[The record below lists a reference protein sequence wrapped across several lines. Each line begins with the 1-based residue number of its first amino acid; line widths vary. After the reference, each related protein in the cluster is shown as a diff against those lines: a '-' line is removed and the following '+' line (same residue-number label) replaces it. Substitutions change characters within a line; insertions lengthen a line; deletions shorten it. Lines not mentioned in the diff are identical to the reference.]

1 VTRDTKPQKQIHD
14 LRKKLF
20 EMNAEFWN
28 DRYSE
33 DGFAYGNK
41 PNEFFKEQIDNLPV
55 GKILFPCEGE
65 GRNAAYA
72 ASLGWNVEAF
82 DLSEV
87 GKQKAIDLAASF
99 NAKINYN
106 ICDVANANF
115 ENNSF
120 DAVVLIYSHL
130 PESLRITLHGNIKN
144 WLKPGGWVILE
155 AYNPLQLNN
164 TSGGPKDLN
173 MLYSIETLMIDF
185 HGMHFEILEEKQVE
199 LNEGKY
205 HIGIADVVR
214 FVGRK

>member
-1 VTRDTKPQKQIHD
+1 
-14 LRKKLF
+14 
-20 EMNAEFWN
+20 MNAEFWN
-28 DRYSE
+28 ARYSE
-33 DGFAYGNK
+33 EGFAYGQT
-41 PNEFFKEQIDNLPV
+41 PNEFFKEQIDKLPV

-72 ASLGWNVEAF
+72 AALGSEVEAF
-82 DLSEV
+82 DISEV

-99 NAKINYN
+99 NVKVNYE
-106 ICDVANANF
+106 ICNVADANF
-115 ENNSF
+115 EDNTF
-120 DAVVLIYSHL
+120 GAIVLIYSHL
-130 PESLRITLHGNIKN
+130 PETLRIELHGKIKN
-144 WLKPGGWVILE
+144 WLKPGGVVILE

-164 TSGGPKDLN
+164 NSGGPRDIQ
-173 MLYSIETLMIDF
+173 MLYSIETLMSDF

>member
-1 VTRDTKPQKQIHD
+1 
-14 LRKKLF
+14 
-20 EMNAEFWN
+20 MNAEFWN
-28 DRYSE
+28 ARYNE
-33 DGFAYGNK
+33 EGFAYGQT
-41 PNEFFKEQIDNLPV
+41 PNEFFKEQIDKLPV

-72 ASLGWNVEAF
+72 AALGWEVQAF
-82 DLSEV
+82 DISDV

-99 NAKINYN
+99 NAKINYE
-106 ICDVANANF
+106 ICNVADANF
-115 ENNSF
+115 ENNTF

-130 PESLRITLHGNIKN
+130 PETLRIELHGKIKN
-144 WLKPGGWVILE
+144 WLKPGGTVILE

-164 TSGGPKDLN
+164 NSGGPKDLD
-173 MLYSIETLMIDF
+173 MLYSIETLMSDF
-185 HGMHFEILEEKQVE
+185 HGIHFEILEEKQVT

>member
-1 VTRDTKPQKQIHD
+1 VTSDTKQQKQIHH
-14 LRKKLF
+14 LRKKQSI
-20 EMNAEFWN
+20 MNAEFWN

-41 PNEFFKEQIDNLPV
+41 PNEFFKEQIDKLPV

-72 ASLGWNVEAF
+72 ASLGWDVEAF

-87 GKQKAIDLAASF
+87 GKEKAIDLAASF
-99 NAKINYN
+99 NAKINYH

-144 WLKPGGWVILE
+144 WLKPGGVVILE

-173 MLYSIETLMIDF
+173 MLYSIETLMSDF

-214 FVGRK
+214 FIGRK

>member
-1 VTRDTKPQKQIHD
+1 
-14 LRKKLF
+14 
-20 EMNAEFWN
+20 MNAEFWN

-41 PNEFFKEQIDNLPV
+41 PNEFFKEQIDKLPA

-72 ASLGWNVEAF
+72 ASLGWEVEAF

-99 NAKINYN
+99 NAKINYE
-106 ICDVANANF
+106 ICNVADANF
-115 ENNSF
+115 EDNSF
-120 DAVVLIYSHL
+120 DAVVLVYSHL
-130 PESLRITLHGNIKN
+130 PESLRILLHEKIKN
-144 WLKPGGWVILE
+144 WLKPGGVVILE

-173 MLYSIETLMIDF
+173 MLYSIETLMSDF

>member
-1 VTRDTKPQKQIHD
+1 
-14 LRKKLF
+14 
-20 EMNAEFWN
+20 MNAEFWN
-28 DRYSE
+28 ARYNE
-33 DGFAYGNK
+33 EGFAYGQT
-41 PNEFFKEQIDNLPV
+41 PNEFFKEQIDKLPV

-72 ASLGWNVEAF
+72 AALGWEVQAF
-82 DLSEV
+82 DISEV
-87 GKQKAIDLAASF
+87 GKQKAINLAASF
-99 NAKINYN
+99 NAKINYE
-106 ICDVANANF
+106 ICNVANANF
-115 ENNSF
+115 EDNTF

-130 PESLRITLHGNIKN
+130 PETLRIELHGKIKN
-144 WLKPGGWVILE
+144 WLKPGGTVILE

-164 TSGGPKDLN
+164 NSGGPRDIQ
-173 MLYSIETLMIDF
+173 MLYSIETLMSDF

>member
-1 VTRDTKPQKQIHD
+1 
-14 LRKKLF
+14 
-20 EMNAEFWN
+20 MNAEFWN

-33 DGFAYGNK
+33 DGFAYGK
-41 PNEFFKEQIDNLPV
+41 TPNAFFKEQIDKLPA

-72 ASLGWNVEAF
+72 ASLGWDVDAF

-87 GKQKAIDLAASF
+87 GKQKAIDLATSF

-115 ENNSF
+115 EDNSF

-144 WLKPGGWVILE
+144 WLKPGGMLILE

-164 TSGGPKDLN
+164 TSGGPKEVS
-173 MLYSIETLMIDF
+173 MLYSIESLISDF
-185 HGMHFEILEEKQVE
+185 HGMHFEILEEKQIE

-205 HIGIADVVR
+205 HVGIADVVR
-214 FVGRK
+214 FIGRK

>member
-1 VTRDTKPQKQIHD
+1 
-14 LRKKLF
+14 
-20 EMNAEFWN
+20 MNAEYWN
-28 DRYSE
+28 SRYSE
-33 DGFAYGNK
+33 EGFAYGQT
-41 PNEFFKEQIDNLPV
+41 PNEFFKEQIDKLPV

-72 ASLGWNVEAF
+72 AALGWEVQAF
-82 DLSEV
+82 DISEV

-99 NAKINYN
+99 NAKINYE
-106 ICDVANANF
+106 ICNAADANF
-115 ENNSF
+115 EDNTF

-130 PESLRITLHGNIKN
+130 PETLRIELHGKIKN
-144 WLKPGGWVILE
+144 WLKPDGVVILE

-164 TSGGPKDLN
+164 NSGGPKDLD
-173 MLYSIETLMIDF
+173 MLYSIETLMSDF
-185 HGMHFEILEEKQVE
+185 HGIHFEILEEKQVE

>member
-1 VTRDTKPQKQIHD
+1 VTADTKQQKQIHH
-14 LRKKLF
+14 LRKKTD
-20 EMNAEFWN
+20 MNAEFWN

-41 PNEFFKEQIDNLPV
+41 PNEFFKEQIDKLPV

-72 ASLGWNVEAF
+72 ASLGWEVEAF
-82 DLSEV
+82 DLSQV

-99 NAKINYN
+99 NSKINYN

-115 ENNSF
+115 ENNTF

-130 PESLRITLHGNIKN
+130 PESLRINLHGKIKN
-144 WLKPGGWVILE
+144 WLKPGGVVILE

-173 MLYSIETLMIDF
+173 MLYSIETLMSDF

-214 FVGRK
+214 LIGRK

>member
-1 VTRDTKPQKQIHD
+1 
-14 LRKKLF
+14 
-20 EMNAEFWN
+20 MNAAFWN

-33 DGFAYGNK
+33 DGFAYGK
-41 PNEFFKEQIDNLPV
+41 TPNAFFKEQIDKLPA

-72 ASLGWNVEAF
+72 ASLGWDVEAF

-87 GKQKAIDLAASF
+87 GKQKAIDLATSF

-115 ENNSF
+115 EENSF
-120 DAVVLIYSHL
+120 DAVVLIYAHL
-130 PESLRITLHGNIKN
+130 PDTLRSALHSKITS
-144 WLKPGGWVILE
+144 WLKPGGVVILE

-164 TSGGPKDLN
+164 NSGGPKDIN
-173 MLYSIETLMIDF
+173 MLYSIETLMHDF
-185 HGMHFEILEEKQVE
+185 HGMHFELLEERKVE

-214 FVGRK
+214 MKALNS

>member
-1 VTRDTKPQKQIHD
+1 
-14 LRKKLF
+14 
-20 EMNAEFWN
+20 MNAEFWN
-28 DRYSE
+28 ARYSE
-33 DGFAYGNK
+33 EGFAYGQT
-41 PNEFFKEQIDNLPV
+41 PNEFFKEQIDKLPV

-72 ASLGWNVEAF
+72 AALGWEVEAF
-82 DLSEV
+82 DISEV

-99 NAKINYN
+99 NAKINYE
-106 ICDVANANF
+106 ICNVADANF
-115 ENNSF
+115 EDYTF

-130 PESLRITLHGNIKN
+130 PETLRIELHGKIKN
-144 WLKPGGWVILE
+144 WLKPGGLVILE

-164 TSGGPKDLN
+164 NSGGPKDLD
-173 MLYSIETLMIDF
+173 MLYSIEILMSDF
-185 HGMHFEILEEKQVE
+185 HGIHFEILEEKQVE

>member
-1 VTRDTKPQKQIHD
+1 
-14 LRKKLF
+14 
-20 EMNAEFWN
+20 MNAEFWN
-28 DRYSE
+28 ARYSE
-33 DGFAYGNK
+33 EGFAYGQT
-41 PNEFFKEQIDNLPV
+41 PNEFFKEQIDQLPA

-72 ASLGWNVEAF
+72 AALGWDVHAF

-99 NAKINYN
+99 SAKINYE
-106 ICDVANANF
+106 ICNVADANF
-115 ENNSF
+115 EDNTF

-130 PESLRITLHGNIKN
+130 PETLRIELHGEIKN
-144 WLKPGGWVILE
+144 WLKPGGVVILE

-164 TSGGPKDLN
+164 NSGGPKDIE
-173 MLYSIETLMIDF
+173 MLYSIETLMSDF
-185 HGMHFEILEEKQVE
+185 HGMHFEILEEKQIE

>member
-1 VTRDTKPQKQIHD
+1 
-14 LRKKLF
+14 
-20 EMNAEFWN
+20 MNAEYWN
-28 DRYSE
+28 ARYNE
-33 DGFAYGNK
+33 EGFAYGQT
-41 PNEFFKEQIDNLPV
+41 PNEFFKEQIDKLPV

-72 ASLGWNVEAF
+72 AALGWEVQAF
-82 DLSEV
+82 DISEV

-99 NAKINYN
+99 NAKINYE
-106 ICDVANANF
+106 ICNVANANF
-115 ENNSF
+115 KDNTF

-130 PESLRITLHGNIKN
+130 PETLRMELHGKIKN
-144 WLKPGGWVILE
+144 WLKPDGVVILE

-164 TSGGPKDLN
+164 NSGGPRDIQ
-173 MLYSIETLMIDF
+173 MLYSIETLMSDF
-185 HGMHFEILEEKQVE
+185 HGIHFEILEEKQVE

>member
-1 VTRDTKPQKQIHD
+1 
-14 LRKKLF
+14 
-20 EMNAEFWN
+20 MNTEFWN
-28 DRYSE
+28 ARYSE
-33 DGFAYGNK
+33 EGFAYGQT
-41 PNEFFKEQIDNLPV
+41 PNEFFKEQIDKLPV

-72 ASLGWNVEAF
+72 AALGWEVEAF
-82 DLSEV
+82 DISEV

-99 NAKINYN
+99 NAKINYE
-106 ICDVANANF
+106 ICNVADANF
-115 ENNSF
+115 EDNTF

-130 PESLRITLHGNIKN
+130 PETLRIELHGKIKN
-144 WLKPGGWVILE
+144 SLKPGGVVILE

-164 TSGGPKDLN
+164 NSGGPRDIQ
-173 MLYSIETLMIDF
+173 MLYSIETLMSDF
-185 HGMHFEILEEKQVE
+185 HGIHFEILEEKQVE

>member
-1 VTRDTKPQKQIHD
+1 
-14 LRKKLF
+14 
-20 EMNAEFWN
+20 MNAEFWN
-28 DRYSE
+28 ARYSE
-33 DGFAYGNK
+33 EGFAYGQT
-41 PNEFFKEQIDNLPV
+41 PNEFFKEQIDKLPV

-72 ASLGWNVEAF
+72 AALGWEVQAF
-82 DLSEV
+82 DISEV

-99 NAKINYN
+99 NAKINYE
-106 ICDVANANF
+106 ICNVADANF
-115 ENNSF
+115 EDNTF

-130 PESLRITLHGNIKN
+130 PETLRMELHGKIKN
-144 WLKPGGWVILE
+144 WLKPEGTVILE

-164 TSGGPKDLN
+164 NSGGPRDIH
-173 MLYSIETLMIDF
+173 MLYSIETLMSDF
-185 HGMHFEILEEKQVE
+185 HGIHFEILEEKQVE

>member
-1 VTRDTKPQKQIHD
+1 MTRDTKPQKQIHD